1 MSKACLYFVRHKG
14 EVQGF
19 DKLSQAVNMMRILL
33 VAGVTLALSACATT
47 VAPPA
52 PPVAV
57 TRSPPMIKS
66 GLDRVLG
73 QTARGLVALFGEA
86 NQDVREA
93 EGARRLQFTGPICIL
108 DAYLYPPRSGGEGEV
123 TYVDARQPDGRD
135 IDRASCVAALTRRK
149 EAR

>member
-1 MSKACLYFVRHKG
+1 MVT
-14 EVQGF
+14 
-19 DKLSQAVNMMRILL
+19 MMRTLL
-33 VAGVTLALSACATT
+33 VGGIASALSGCATS
-47 VAPPA
+47 APAPA
-52 PPVAV
+52 PPVAL
-57 TRSPPMIKS
+57 TRSPPMIKT

-86 NQDVREA
+86 DQDVREA
-93 EGARRLQFTGPICIL
+93 QGARRLQFAGPICIL
-108 DAYLYPPRSGGEGEV
+108 DAYLYPPRSGAEGEV

>member
-1 MSKACLYFVRHKG
+1 
-14 EVQGF
+14 
-19 DKLSQAVNMMRILL
+19 MRIFL
-33 VAGVTLALSACATT
+33 VGGAALALSACATT
-47 VAPPA
+47 VSAPP

-57 TRSPPMIKS
+57 TRSPPMIKT

-73 QTARGLVALFGEA
+73 QTARGLTTLFGEA
-86 NQDVREA
+86 DQDVKEA
-93 EGARRLQFTGPICIL
+93 QGARRMQFAGPICIL
-108 DAYLYPPRSGGEGEV
+108 DAYLYPSGSGGEGQV